1 MKTRN
6 RFEFLLVCFFIV
18 CTTEAVSQQMTDLDN
33 QWNIY
38 FPPTFSANSGS
49 ISVRVQEDTVIN
61 GLTYQK
67 LYDSNDSLNTS
78 WVPRNQYLRQDSNQ
92 RVFLKDGENVEQLL
106 YDFSLALND
115 TFHIENLQ
123 CSLIVNEVDS
133 VTLNNGALR
142 KRLKLGMADSPGLEN
157 VAIWVEGMGNT
168 SGIFSHID
176 YCALDTPQDLLCFY
190 SNGELLYPS
199 NPTSCFITSLRTVEQ
214 IKIEIF
220 PNPADQVLWI
230 EHSQTQMANYLI
242 FSIKGVKIKEG
253 VIERVGAKIN
263 IEDLAS
269 GAYFLV
275 LIDSQ
280 GRRYSKKILKN

>member
-6 RFEFLLVCFFIV
+6 RFGFPLACFIIFG
-18 CTTEAVSQQMTDLDN
+18 TTGAFPQQMTDLDN

-49 ISVRVQEDTVIN
+49 ISVRVQEDTVID
-61 GLTYQK
+61 GLTYQV
-67 LYDSNDSLNTS
+67 LYASNDSLNTS
-78 WVPRNQYLRQDSNQ
+78 WIPRNQYLRQDSNQ

-106 YDFSLALND
+106 YDFSLAAND
-115 TFHIENLQ
+115 TFYVENLQ
-123 CSLIVNEVDS
+123 CSLVVNEVDS

-142 KRLKLGMADSPGLEN
+142 KRLKLGKADSPAIEN
-157 VAIWVEGMGNT
+157 VAIWIEGMGNT

-176 YCALDTPQDLLCFY
+176 YCALDIPQHLLCFY

-199 NPTSCFITSLRTVEQ
+199 NPASCFITSLRTVEEVD
-214 IKIEIF
+214 IEIF
-220 PNPADQVLWI
+220 PNPADHILWI
-230 EHSQTQMANYLI
+230 EYSRINMSNYFI
-242 FSIKGVKIKEG
+242 FNIKGEQIKEG
-253 VIERVGAKIN
+253 VIERTGVN
-263 IEDLAS
+263 IHLEDLAS

-275 LIDSQ
+275 LMDAQ